1 MGAITD
7 IVKQNVPASYRALVG
22 NTIYDYSLADLQNIA
37 EGTQFRLYAT
47 IAGVTQE
54 ESTFT
59 RNQIELLG
67 VITTMQ
73 FIPAAIDYWGDQLQS
88 ENTSGTEE
96 NVSYFDRRPDL
107 WKVWDRL
114 AARSQQL
121 AEEEGVN
128 LVRLRAILPRVSYGD
143 NGRNILVTP
152 DPMQFPLANA
162 DRRLGDA
169 TWSIPW
175 TSTEPE

>member
-22 NTIYDYSLADLQNIA
+22 NTIYDYELADLQNIA

-54 ESTFT
+54 ASVFS

-88 ENTSGTEE
+88 QNTSGTNED
-96 NVSYFDRRPDL
+96 VSYFDRRPDL

-114 AARSQQL
+114 AQRAQDL
-121 AEEEGVN
+121 AEEEQIN
-128 LVRLRAILPRVSYGD
+128 LVKLKAVLPRVSYGD
-143 NGRNILVTP
+143 NGRGILVTP
-152 DPMQFPLANA
+152 DPALFPLPYA
-162 DRRLGDA
+162 DRVLGDEVNINWVD
-169 TWSIPW
+169 TP
-175 TSTEPE
+175 